1 MKRRITW
8 ILLGIVALVI
18 IALGIVW
25 MNLNGIVR
33 RTVETQASSSL
44 NLPTTV
50 QGARVSIFGGSV
62 SLDDVAI
69 GSPQGFAAPR
79 MFALD
84 GASVDVTYVELRKDP
99 VRIDEVVIDEP
110 KLVIEHKDGKLN
122 FQTLMQQD
130 SKAPPEGEPLKVI
143 INELRVNEAQVVLR
157 PGIPGLANEIQ
168 IPIPSFALQNIG
180 TGEGAQ
186 NGAAIKQVVMQLVTT
201 MAAKASE
208 SDKLPPEVQLLL
220 KGNVEQVA
228 REMAMKYGEKA
239 LEDVRKNLP
248 PEVGG
253 AVGDVLDATK
263 RGEDPGKA
271 IEKGIQGLIG
281 GKKDD
286 RDRDRRDQPAT
297 QPK

>member
-84 GASVDVTYVELRKDP
+84 GASVDVTYGELRKDP